1 MRHVMLDELAQADL
15 VSTWNLNKF
24 NPEPSF
30 LTPADFG

>member
-1 MRHVMLDELAQADL
+1 MWGIIFDDLPQADL
-15 VSTWNLNKF
+15 VSTWQLNKF